1 MTAPVPQ
8 PGLMKISPYVG
19 GESVLPGVSRVIKLA
34 SNEGALGASPKAMEA
49 YRNEMERLFLYPD
62 GSCTALREAIAERY
76 HLDAERIVC
85 GAGSDE
91 LLGLLIRSYAGSG
104 DEVVYNEHGFLMYP
118 IATRAAGATPVV
130 APDTEDLCAS
140 VDSLLAAVS
149 PRTTIMV
156 LANPGNPSGTYLPL
170 DEIRRLRAGLPEHV
184 LLILDA
190 AYAEFVGRNDYAPG
204 LELVNDN
211 TANTVMTRTF
221 SKIYGLGGLRLGWA
235 YCPEAIADVLNRARG
250 PFNVSNAAQAAG
262 CSAIRDTAFET
273 LARTHNDFWLAWTV
287 EQLHALGFSTTPSV
301 CNFVLAH
308 MPKHSSRTVKD
319 LDAFLR
325 QRGIIIRLMGA
336 YSLPDSFRITI
347 GRDDEMR
354 ALIVALADFVEQKA

>member
-8 PGLMKISPYVG
+8 PGLMDIAPYIG

-49 YRNEMERLFLYPD
+49 YRNEAERLYLYPD
-62 GSCTALREAIAERY
+62 GSCAALRAAIGDRY
-76 HLDAERIVC
+76 RLDPERIVC

-91 LLGLLIRSYAGSG
+91 LLGLLIRSYAGAG
-104 DEVVYNEHGFLMYP
+104 DEVLYNQHGFLMYP
-118 IATRAAGATPVV
+118 IAARAAGATPVA
-130 APDTEDLCAS
+130 APDTADLAAS

-149 PRTTIMV
+149 PRTTVVV
-156 LANPGNPSGTYLPL
+156 LANPANPSGTYLPH
-170 DEIRRLRAGLPEHV
+170 DEIARLRAGLPEHV

-204 LELVNDN
+204 SDLVDSGN
-211 TANTVMTRTF
+211 NTVMTRTF
-221 SKIYGLGGLRLGWA
+221 SKIHGMGGLRLGWA
-235 YCPEAIADVLNRARG
+235 YCPAAIADVLNRARG

-262 CSAIRDTAFET
+262 CAAIGDTAFET
-273 LARTHNDFWLAWTV
+273 LARTHNDYWLAWTV
-287 EQLHALGFSTTPSV
+287 EQLHALGFPTTPSV

-308 MPKHSSRTVKD
+308 MPENATRTVGD

-325 QRGIIIRLMGA
+325 GRGIIVRLMAA
-336 YSLPDSFRITI
+336 YSLPRSFRITI

-354 ALIVALADFVEQKA
+354 ALIAALADFVEQTS